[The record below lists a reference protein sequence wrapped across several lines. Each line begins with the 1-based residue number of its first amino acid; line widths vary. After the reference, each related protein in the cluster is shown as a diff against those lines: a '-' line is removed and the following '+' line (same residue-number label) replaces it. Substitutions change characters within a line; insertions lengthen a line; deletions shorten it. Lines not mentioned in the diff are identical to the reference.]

1 MKEKLIDL
9 FEYTYHFNNEMIKVI
24 SKNREAVDDKTISL
38 INHTLNAQQIWNARI
53 SRETTFEVWQINP
66 FDTLEEINHQNFLK
80 SIAIV
85 QNADLEKTI
94 EYQNS
99 RGTKFENTVFDM
111 LFHAIN
117 HSTYHRGQINSL
129 LKQNGLEPILTD
141 YIFIKGK
148 RATELLRFR
157 ST

>member
-1 MKEKLIDL
+1 
-9 FEYTYHFNNEMIKVI
+9 MIKVI
-24 SKNREAVDDKTISL
+24 TENREAVDDKTISL

-53 SRETTFEVWQINP
+53 SGETTFEVWQINP

-129 LKQNGLEPILTD
+129 LKQNGLEPVLTD
-141 YIFIKGK
+141 YIFYK
-148 RATELLRFR
+148 R
-157 ST
+157 

>member
-24 SKNREAVDDKTISL
+24 SENREAVDDKTISL

-53 SRETTFEVWQINP
+53 SGETTFEVWQINP

-129 LKQNGLEPILTD
+129 LKQNGLEPVLTD
-141 YIFIKGK
+141 YIFYK
-148 RATELLRFR
+148 R
-157 ST
+157 

>member
-9 FEYTYHFNNEMIKVI
+9 FEYTYHFNGEMIRIISENRDKVD
-24 SKNREAVDDKTISL
+24 EKTISL
-38 INHTLNAQQIWNARI
+38 INHTLNAQQIWNSRI
-53 SRETTFEVWQINP
+53 VGENTFEVWQINP
-66 FDTLEEINHQNFLK
+66 FESLEEINLQNFMK

-85 QNADLEKTI
+85 KDFDLEKKM

-99 RGTKFENTVFDM
+99 KGTKFKNTVFDM

-129 LKQNGLEPILTD
+129 LRQSGLTPILTD
-141 YIFIKGK
+141 YIFYK
-148 RATELLRFR
+148 R
-157 ST
+157 